1 MPIDN
6 SKVLFFSN
14 IKILKDR
21 SMTLIAKCNVEE
33 NNPCA
38 QFIKSVESL
47 DYDDLLF
54 YPVRRDSI

>member
-1 MPIDN
+1 
-6 SKVLFFSN
+6 
-14 IKILKDR
+14 
-21 SMTLIAKCNVEE
+21 MTLIAKCNVEE

-38 QFIKSVESL
+38 QFIKSVENL